1 MWILIFFCETL
12 IFIHH
17 QLVKIIFKCDSLKN
31 IFFLHFQY
39 ILIKFSLNICILKI
53 YFQIKADKF
62 FIMYFIVDNTFF
74 KNKQTRKL
82 IIINHK
88 LIDWIKVINVLKLK
102 LNCLDN
108 IQIYWLGFIYLSSSN
123 KFIINKRKIKKKRN
137 KYPAILK

>member
-1 MWILIFFCETL
+1 MWILIFLCETL